1 MFNEMLRDN
10 KPDRCSTT
18 ATTTTTK
25 LMTWIKLKFYF
36 LCQQCCDEGIA
47 LYSYEEG
54 RIIRNQHELLTGHNK
69 DCCRLYTKQILF
81 R

>member
-10 KPDRCSTT
+10 KVDCSS
-18 ATTTTTK
+18 TTTTK

-36 LCQQCCDEGIA
+36 LCEQCCNEGIA
-47 LYSYEEG
+47 LYSYQEG

-69 DCCRLYTKQILF
+69 EFCRLYTKQILF
-81 R
+81 RED